1 LNALLYK
8 PILGIIGKRKQK
20 MDESDSEI
28 KRMNQTVEQK
38 MAEYEEKVRLAKVDA
53 MEQKNA
59 IVKQGSDVAKGI
71 IDAVR
76 VKSGND
82 GAVPRQMEK
91 EVEKQE
97 PFYTVNPRK
106 YHLILLKKCWKE
118 YPMNSHFSKHRLGR
132 SFVKFFAW
140 IIVSVLIM
148 AVDVYASAGGGE
160 SKGHNWLILPGGR

>member
-1 LNALLYK
+1 VVSLDYTILVQMVNFIILIFILNALLYK

-59 IVKQGSDVAKGI
+59 IVKEGSDVAKGI

-76 VKSGND
+76 GEIPAMMEQFHAK
-82 GAVPRQMEK
+82 MEK
-91 EVEKQE
+91 EVEE
-97 PFYTVNPRK
+97 ARA
-106 YHLILLKKCWKE
+106 ILYSQSQKISLDIAEKV
-118 YPMNSHFSKHRLGR
+118 LGR
-132 SFVKFFAW
+132 S
-140 IIVSVLIM
+140 IQ
-148 AVDVYASAGGGE
+148 
-160 SKGHNWLILPGGR
+160 

>member
-1 LNALLYK
+1 MVNFIILIFILNALLYK

-59 IVKQGSDVAKGI
+59 IVKEGSDVAKGI

-76 VKSGND
+76 GEIPAMMEQFHAK
-82 GAVPRQMEK
+82 MEK
-91 EVEKQE
+91 EVEE
-97 PFYTVNPRK
+97 ARA
-106 YHLILLKKCWKE
+106 ILHSQSQKISLDIAEKV
-118 YPMNSHFSKHRLGR
+118 LGR
-132 SFVKFFAW
+132 S
-140 IIVSVLIM
+140 IQ
-148 AVDVYASAGGGE
+148 
-160 SKGHNWLILPGGR
+160 

>member
-1 LNALLYK
+1 MVSLDYTILVQMVNFIILIFILNALLYK

-76 VKSGND
+76 GEIPAMMEQFHAK
-82 GAVPRQMEK
+82 MEK
-91 EVEKQE
+91 EVEE
-97 PFYTVNPRK
+97 ARA
-106 YHLILLKKCWKE
+106 ILHSQSQKISLDIAEKV
-118 YPMNSHFSKHRLGR
+118 LGR
-132 SFVKFFAW
+132 S
-140 IIVSVLIM
+140 IQ
-148 AVDVYASAGGGE
+148 
-160 SKGHNWLILPGGR
+160 

>member
-1 LNALLYK
+1 MVNFIILIFILNALLYK

-76 VKSGND
+76 GEIP
-82 GAVPRQMEK
+82 AMMEQFHAKMGK
-91 EVEKQE
+91 EVEE
-97 PFYTVNPRK
+97 ARA
-106 YHLILLKKCWKE
+106 ILHSQSQKISLDIAEKV
-118 YPMNSHFSKHRLGR
+118 LGR
-132 SFVKFFAW
+132 S
-140 IIVSVLIM
+140 IQ
-148 AVDVYASAGGGE
+148 
-160 SKGHNWLILPGGR
+160 

>member
-1 LNALLYK
+1 MVSLDYTILVQMVNFIILIFILNALLYK

-76 VKSGND
+76 GEIPAMMEKFH
-82 GAVPRQMEK
+82 AKMEK
-91 EVEKQE
+91 EVEE
-97 PFYTVNPRK
+97 ARA
-106 YHLILLKKCWKE
+106 ILHSQSQKISLDIAEKV
-118 YPMNSHFSKHRLGR
+118 LGR
-132 SFVKFFAW
+132 SIRRTVIFQS
-140 IIVSVLIM
+140 I
-148 AVDVYASAGGGE
+148 D
-160 SKGHNWLILPGGR
+160 

>member
-1 LNALLYK
+1 MVNFIILIFILNALLYK
-8 PILGIIGKRKQK
+8 PILGIIDKRKQK

-76 VKSGND
+76 GEIPAMMEQFHAK
-82 GAVPRQMEK
+82 MEK
-91 EVEKQE
+91 EVEE
-97 PFYTVNPRK
+97 ARA
-106 YHLILLKKCWKE
+106 ILHSQSQKISLDIAEKV
-118 YPMNSHFSKHRLGR
+118 LGR
-132 SFVKFFAW
+132 S
-140 IIVSVLIM
+140 I
-148 AVDVYASAGGGE
+148 
-160 SKGHNWLILPGGR
+160 R

>member
-1 LNALLYK
+1 MVSLDYTILVQMVNFIILIFILNALLYK

-76 VKSGND
+76 GEIPAMMEQFHAK
-82 GAVPRQMEK
+82 MEK
-91 EVEKQE
+91 EVEE
-97 PFYTVNPRK
+97 ARA
-106 YHLILLKKCWKE
+106 ILHSQSQKISLDIAEKV
-118 YPMNSHFSKHRLGR
+118 LGR
-132 SFVKFFAW
+132 S
-140 IIVSVLIM
+140 I
-148 AVDVYASAGGGE
+148 
-160 SKGHNWLILPGGR
+160 R

>member
-1 LNALLYK
+1 VVSLDYTILVQMVNFIILIFILNALLYK

-76 VKSGND
+76 GEIPAMMEQFHAK
-82 GAVPRQMEK
+82 MEK
-91 EVEKQE
+91 EVEE
-97 PFYTVNPRK
+97 ARA
-106 YHLILLKKCWKE
+106 ILHSQSQKISLDIAEKV
-118 YPMNSHFSKHRLGR
+118 LGR
-132 SFVKFFAW
+132 S
-140 IIVSVLIM
+140 I
-148 AVDVYASAGGGE
+148 
-160 SKGHNWLILPGGR
+160 R

>member
-1 LNALLYK
+1 
-8 PILGIIGKRKQK
+8 

-76 VKSGND
+76 GEIPAMMEQFHAK
-82 GAVPRQMEK
+82 MEK
-91 EVEKQE
+91 EVEE
-97 PFYTVNPRK
+97 ARA
-106 YHLILLKKCWKE
+106 ILHSQSQKISLDIAEKV
-118 YPMNSHFSKHRLGR
+118 LGR
-132 SFVKFFAW
+132 S
-140 IIVSVLIM
+140 I
-148 AVDVYASAGGGE
+148 
-160 SKGHNWLILPGGR
+160 R

>member
-1 LNALLYK
+1 MVSLDYTILVQMVNFIILIFILNALLYK

-76 VKSGND
+76 GEIPAMMEQFHAK
-82 GAVPRQMEK
+82 MEK
-91 EVEKQE
+91 EVEE
-97 PFYTVNPRK
+97 ARA
-106 YHLILLKKCWKE
+106 ILHSQSQKISLDIAEKV
-118 YPMNSHFSKHRLGR
+118 LGR
-132 SFVKFFAW
+132 S
-140 IIVSVLIM
+140 I
-148 AVDVYASAGGGE
+148 
-160 SKGHNWLILPGGR
+160 

>member
-1 LNALLYK
+1 MVSLDYTILVQMVNFIILIFILNALLYK
-8 PILGIIGKRKQK
+8 PILGIIDKRKQK

-76 VKSGND
+76 GEIPAMMEQFHAK
-82 GAVPRQMEK
+82 MEK
-91 EVEKQE
+91 EVEE
-97 PFYTVNPRK
+97 ARA
-106 YHLILLKKCWKE
+106 ILHSQSQKISLDIAEKV
-118 YPMNSHFSKHRLGR
+118 LGR
-132 SFVKFFAW
+132 S
-140 IIVSVLIM
+140 I
-148 AVDVYASAGGGE
+148 
-160 SKGHNWLILPGGR
+160 R

>member
-1 LNALLYK
+1 MVSLDYTILVQMVNFIILIFILNALLYK

-59 IVKQGSDVAKGI
+59 IVKEGSDVAKGI

-76 VKSGND
+76 GEIPAMMEQFHAK
-82 GAVPRQMEK
+82 MEK
-91 EVEKQE
+91 EVEE
-97 PFYTVNPRK
+97 ARA
-106 YHLILLKKCWKE
+106 ILYSQSQKISLDIAEKV
-118 YPMNSHFSKHRLGR
+118 LGR
-132 SFVKFFAW
+132 S
-140 IIVSVLIM
+140 IQ
-148 AVDVYASAGGGE
+148 
-160 SKGHNWLILPGGR
+160 

>member
-1 LNALLYK
+1 MVSLDYTILVQMVNFIILIFILNALLYK

-59 IVKQGSDVAKGI
+59 IVKEGSDVAKGI

-76 VKSGND
+76 GEIPAMMVQFHAKMG
-82 GAVPRQMEK
+82 K
-91 EVEKQE
+91 EVEE
-97 PFYTVNPRK
+97 ARA
-106 YHLILLKKCWKE
+106 ILHNQSQKISLDIAEKV
-118 YPMNSHFSKHRLGR
+118 LGR
-132 SFVKFFAW
+132 SFQ
-140 IIVSVLIM
+140 
-148 AVDVYASAGGGE
+148 
-160 SKGHNWLILPGGR
+160 

>member
-1 LNALLYK
+1 MVNFIILIFILNALLYK

-59 IVKQGSDVAKGI
+59 IVKEGSDVAKGI

-76 VKSGND
+76 GEIPAMMEQFHAK
-82 GAVPRQMEK
+82 MEK
-91 EVEKQE
+91 EVEE
-97 PFYTVNPRK
+97 ARA
-106 YHLILLKKCWKE
+106 ILHSQSQKISLDIAEKV
-118 YPMNSHFSKHRLGR
+118 LGR
-132 SFVKFFAW
+132 S
-140 IIVSVLIM
+140 I
-148 AVDVYASAGGGE
+148 
-160 SKGHNWLILPGGR
+160 R

>member
-1 LNALLYK
+1 MVSLDYTILVQMVNFIILIFILNALLYK
-8 PILGIIGKRKQK
+8 PILGIIGKRKQQ

-76 VKSGND
+76 GEIPAMMEKFH
-82 GAVPRQMEK
+82 AKMEK
-91 EVEKQE
+91 EVEE
-97 PFYTVNPRK
+97 ARA
-106 YHLILLKKCWKE
+106 ILHSQSQKISLDIAEKV
-118 YPMNSHFSKHRLGR
+118 LGR
-132 SFVKFFAW
+132 S
-140 IIVSVLIM
+140 I
-148 AVDVYASAGGGE
+148 
-160 SKGHNWLILPGGR
+160 R

>member
-1 LNALLYK
+1 MVSLDYTILVQMVNFIILIFILNALLYK
-8 PILGIIGKRKQK
+8 PILGIIDKRKQK

-76 VKSGND
+76 GEIPAMMEKFH
-82 GAVPRQMEK
+82 AKMEK
-91 EVEKQE
+91 EVEE
-97 PFYTVNPRK
+97 ARA
-106 YHLILLKKCWKE
+106 ILHSQSQKISLDIAEKV
-118 YPMNSHFSKHRLGR
+118 LGR
-132 SFVKFFAW
+132 S
-140 IIVSVLIM
+140 I
-148 AVDVYASAGGGE
+148 
-160 SKGHNWLILPGGR
+160 R